1 MSWPQSLE
9 IVLLLSGSLSAEFD
23 LTHVGFIDV
32 PGKKHET
39 DFPDTLI
46 IKDTLP
52 IIYISYYFI
61 LLSVFTSAVLCSKTV
76 RQTNGEDKLCLMQP
90 CCFQI
95 PSWIS
100 WHFPKKRRVMAIF
113 EDNVTCFEGNSS
125 TRVTH
130 QCLYFSFC
138 LLSHALLASR
148 VILFCPH

>member
-32 PGKKHET
+32 PGKTHET

-46 IKDTLP
+46 KETLP
-52 IIYISYYFI
+52 IIYILYYFI

-113 EDNVTCFEGNSS
+113 EDKVTPG
-125 TRVTH
+125 
-130 QCLYFSFC
+130 
-138 LLSHALLASR
+138 
-148 VILFCPH
+148 